1 MYNFDNDEIGL
12 YSPISEN
19 SIHCTDKYSNTD
31 FFLNK
36 TNELN
41 ELNEH
46 DDDFLSTNK
55 YNILEEKII
64 FTERPTSNT
73 TLFDSL
79 QKEKTTQI
87 YTSKESE
94 KKTTEMNTTKKK
106 RGRAYTTGEHN
117 KFSDDNLRRKVK
129 HIILKNLMDFIND
142 KIYYFYKGNIG
153 KGILIKRFLTIN
165 QKQKADA
172 TVTFNKIFL
181 NKTLGDIYSEDISS
195 RFTIYP
201 PNHNKILVNQLINDK
216 DENIKQYFINL
227 FNLTFTDCLEHF
239 RRTKY
244 FKELEGLL
252 DIGYINHK
260 YEDDKDYIE
269 SLSYYFNNFEKI
281 TNNKRRRNR
290 RKKKQIEESQ

>member
-1 MYNFDNDEIGL
+1 MNNFDNDEIGL

-87 YTSKESE
+87 CTSKESE

>member
-1 MYNFDNDEIGL
+1 MYNFDNDEIEL
-12 YSPISEN
+12 YTPISEN

-142 KIYYFYKGNIG
+142 KIYYFYQGNIG

>member
-142 KIYYFYKGNIG
+142 KIYYFYQGNIG
-153 KGILIKRFLTIN
+153 KGILIKN
-165 QKQKADA
+165 
-172 TVTFNKIFL
+172 
-181 NKTLGDIYSEDISS
+181 
-195 RFTIYP
+195 
-201 PNHNKILVNQLINDK
+201 
-216 DENIKQYFINL
+216 
-227 FNLTFTDCLEHF
+227 
-239 RRTKY
+239 
-244 FKELEGLL
+244 
-252 DIGYINHK
+252 
-260 YEDDKDYIE
+260 
-269 SLSYYFNNFEKI
+269 
-281 TNNKRRRNR
+281 
-290 RKKKQIEESQ
+290 KKQMLRLHLIKFF

>member
-1 MYNFDNDEIGL
+1 MYNFDNDEIEL
-12 YSPISEN
+12 YSPINEN

-142 KIYYFYKGNIG
+142 KIYYFYQGNIG

>member
-1 MYNFDNDEIGL
+1 MYNFDNDEIEL